1 MPDLIEVMKKYP
13 ITSAVVLLAGLFV
26 EHCAYRFIPP
36 PPTAYECF
44 NRQGSSVLYHRSSV
58 DIVGEGASLRLSV
71 LDEISGK
78 RLFTEDLQRY
88 DCHPLPYYTM
98 E

>member
-1 MPDLIEVMKKYP
+1 MPDLTEVIKKYP

-26 EHCAYRFIPP
+26 DQCSYRFYPP
-36 PPTAYECF
+36 PPIAYECSDQ
-44 NRQGSSVLYHRSSV
+44 QGIAVRYHRSSV

-71 LDEISGK
+71 LDEISS
-78 RLFTEDLQRY
+78 RRIFTDELQGY
-88 DCHPLPYYTM
+88 DCNPVPYYIM